1 MKKLFLLT
9 IILILQACATAK
21 NPNDQWI
28 GQSKKNLIK
37 AWGPPIRTLNHPNH
51 GEILIY
57 ADQVYANT
65 DTSEATRIAGPNYWN
80 YTYIYTH
87 KDGKIY
93 LYKTDKQQQP
103 PQTIAVK

>member
-1 MKKLFLLT
+1 MKKLLVVTVL
-9 IILILQACATAK
+9 LILQACSTAK
-21 NPNDQWI
+21 NANDQWI
-28 GQSKKNLIK
+28 GQSKNNLIK
-37 AWGPPIRTLNHPNH
+37 AWGPPIRTINNQDH

-65 DTSEATRIAGPNYWN
+65 NTSEGTRIAGLNYWN
-80 YTYIYTH
+80 YTYIYTR

>member
-1 MKKLFLLT
+1 MKKLLVLT
-9 IILILQACATAK
+9 ALLILQACATAK
-21 NPNDQWI
+21 NANDQWI

-37 AWGPPIRTLNHPNH
+37 AWGPPIRTLQNSNQ

-57 ADQVYANT
+57 AEQVYVNANT
-65 DTSEATRIAGPNYWN
+65 NEGTRMAGSNYWN

-87 KDGKIY
+87 EDGQIY
-93 LYKTDKQQQP
+93 LYKTDKLQQP

>member
-1 MKKLFLLT
+1 MKKLLLLT
-9 IILILQACATAK
+9 ALLILQACSTAK
-21 NPNDQWI
+21 NSNDQWV

-37 AWGPPIRTLNHPNH
+37 VWGPPIRTLDNPDQ

-57 ADQVYANT
+57 GEQVYANAENT
-65 DTSEATRIAGPNYWN
+65 EGNRIAGPNYWN

-103 PQTIAVK
+103 PQTIAIK

>member
-1 MKKLFLLT
+1 MKKLLILL
-9 IILILQACATAK
+9 IILILQACSTTK

-37 AWGPPIRTLNHPNH
+37 IWGPPIRTLQNSDQ
-51 GEILIY
+51 GEILLY
-57 ADQVYANT
+57 AEQVYTNAA
-65 DTSEATRIAGPNYWN
+65 TSEGPRMAGSNYWN
-80 YTYIYTH
+80 YTYIYTR

-93 LYKTDKQQQP
+93 FYKTDKQQQP